1 MLDSNVPTTARKP
14 ADEKNGRWN
23 AQRGAGR
30 LKAIVWTVILAA
42 TLYVGIK
49 VVPVLLSEYEFQDS
63 MQTMARYA
71 SVNRQTPKDIHDLLV
86 KEAAKDEIP
95 VKPEDI
101 RITNES
107 GNVRISADYS
117 VTVDL
122 QLYQWTL
129 NFHPAASNNA
139 LI

>member
-1 MLDSNVPTTARKP
+1 MLHNNVPAAARKP
-14 ADEKNGRWN
+14 ADGKNGRCN
-23 AQRGAGR
+23 GERGAGR

-42 TLYVGIK
+42 TLYVGVK

-71 SVNRQTPKDIHDLLV
+71 SVNRQSPTDIHDLLL
-86 KEAAKDEIP
+86 KEAAKDAIP

-139 LI
+139 LL